1 MPPVPL
7 ARPREVIRAFE
18 KLGWTVVRQ
27 KGSHIMLSKSGHT
40 ATLSVPDHSLVA
52 RGTLRALISRAGV
65 TVDEFLRVL
74 AE

>member
-1 MPPVPL
+1 MPSVPL

-18 KLGWTVVRQ
+18 KLGWKVVRQ
-27 KGSHIMLSKSGHT
+27 KGSHIMLSKSGHM

-52 RGTLRALISRAGV
+52 RGTLRALIARAGL
-65 TVDEFLRVL
+65 TVEEFLRVL